1 MNRQNAIRHALK
13 ECKKIKTYE
22 QYDEAYKLFVDDSCL
37 WGIWLNKCD
46 NCECDDFGYCLL
58 NDDKYDGYAELNYC
72 LPALIEK
79 LEDGLQRLMKK
90 EYSFFP
96 ELCDHP
102 TEKGGVRNESN
113 TLND

>member
-22 QYDEAYKLFVDDSCL
+22 QYDNAYKLFVDDSCL
-37 WGIWLNKCD
+37 WSIWLNKCD

-79 LEDGLQRLMKK
+79 LEDGLQRLMK
-90 EYSFFP
+90 
-96 ELCDHP
+96 
-102 TEKGGVRNESN
+102 NERKS
-113 TLND
+113 LL